1 MKKDDCYSLG
11 KVTQPPGVK
20 GEVKV
25 WLDVDEPD
33 YYAELDSVLLDMKG
47 QLVPF
52 FIDEITIRGKKSIA
66 RFEGMKTWEDT
77 QTIIGCDMY
86 LPLSQLPQLE
96 DDQYY
101 YHEIIGYDIL
111 DNETKNVYGQV
122 NSVVEGS
129 GQDLLTMLIGESEVL
144 IPVTDD
150 IVVGVNK
157 IEKQLFVDLPTG
169 LIELYTED
177 QKKQDD
183 QN

>member
-1 MKKDDCYSLG
+1 MKKEDCYSLG
-11 KVTQPPGVK
+11 KVTQPHGVK
-20 GEVKV
+20 GEVKL
-25 WLDVDEPD
+25 WLDVDEVD
-33 YYAELDSVLLDMKG
+33 YYADLDSVLLDLKG

-52 FIDEITIRGKKSIA
+52 FIEEITIRDKKSIA

-77 QTIIGCDMY
+77 QEVIGCDMY
-86 LPLSQLPQLE
+86 LPLSRLPKLA

-111 DNETKNVYGQV
+111 DNETKSVYGKV
-122 NSVVEGS
+122 DSVVEGS
-129 GQDLLTMLIGESEVL
+129 GQDLLTMMIGDKEVL
-144 IPVTDD
+144 IPVTDG
-150 IVVGVNK
+150 IILKVYK